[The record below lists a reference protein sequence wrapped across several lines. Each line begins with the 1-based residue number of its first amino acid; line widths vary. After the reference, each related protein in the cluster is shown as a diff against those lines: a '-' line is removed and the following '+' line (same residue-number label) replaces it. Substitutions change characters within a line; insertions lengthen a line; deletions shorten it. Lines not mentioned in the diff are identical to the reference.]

1 MSAEPLAGQDE
12 ADFLLDERQAW
23 TGNTNSRKTPSP
35 PRGRSRLNMTSRL
48 RNPIRSRCAGRCRR
62 APVEALQHEMSVH
75 LHVVMASAFVFASCV
90 VHGFADLETLAVARA
105 SSLFLT
111 TKAHSR

>member
-1 MSAEPLAGQDE
+1 
-12 ADFLLDERQAW
+12 
-23 TGNTNSRKTPSP
+23 
-35 PRGRSRLNMTSRL
+35 
-48 RNPIRSRCAGRCRR
+48 
-62 APVEALQHEMSVH
+62 MSVH

-111 TKAHSR
+111 TKAHSRERKSIFDRLFSATSHAFARKQVLGYRDAFTRWADAHTLWQRQCARTLA